1 MRRSACSFE
10 NVIKN
15 NIEYLSV
22 FLKQSRGSVCMK
34 LFYVSFHGAAVA
46 KVLPTDVGSESLAA
60 CMLHQ
65 VSFQTVHRSEPATAD
80 LAVIRIET
88 LVHIHMPSEA
98 YPIGESLSTLTTMMS
113 QISQSRQLVLIH
125 PPGVRRHCVEHKQ
138 PSVRHLKASIRHPL
152 ASVRH
157 LQA

>member
-1 MRRSACSFE
+1 
-10 NVIKN
+10 
-15 NIEYLSV
+15 
-22 FLKQSRGSVCMK
+22 
-34 LFYVSFHGAAVA
+34 
-46 KVLPTDVGSESLAA
+46 
-60 CMLHQ
+60 MLHQ

-125 PPGVRRHCVEHKQ
+125 PLAYDVTAWNTSSLRLGIYMLRLGIYWLRLGIYRRRLGTLNICGQSSPSPWPIWQVRQVNKVSKMFEFAKSHG
-138 PSVRHLKASIRHPL
+138 
-152 ASVRH
+152 
-157 LQA
+157 